1 MITIAEAV
9 ATADRVKGYMY
20 VQELRWLAET
30 AQALSPPAAWCEIGS
45 WQGRSATA
53 VAAALPPHSRLQLV
67 DNFTGPTTRE
77 APKKA
82 DVRRQLQ
89 ASIVNMQKRSP
100 TLRVDLAIGFSA
112 QVAPSFP
119 DGSFDV
125 IFIDGDHA
133 YAAVVDDIRF
143 WTPKLKPN
151 GLLCGHDFTN
161 KCGVEPAVRELCP
174 GFAQVPITSLWYW
187 RRSG

>member
-1 MITIAEAV
+1 MITIADAV
-9 ATADRVKGYMY
+9 AYADRVKGYMFT
-20 VQELRWLAET
+20 QELQWLAET
-30 AQALSPPAAWCEIGS
+30 ASALPQPAKWCEIGS

-53 VAAALPPHSRLQLV
+53 VAAALPPGSTLQLV

-82 DVRRQLQ
+82 DVRKQLL
-89 ASIVNMQKRSP
+89 ASMAAMRKRSP
-100 TLRVDLAIGFSA
+100 TLYVALADGFSRNI
-112 QVAPSFP
+112 APTFA
-119 DGSFDV
+119 DDTFDV

-133 YAAVVDDIRF
+133 YPAVVDDIRL
-143 WTPKLKPN
+143 WTPKLKPG

-174 GFAQVPITSLWYW
+174 GFAQVPNSSIWYW
-187 RRSG
+187 RRPA